1 MYKRITEFVLLF
13 FFLLTLFNVE
23 AGWLVAQV
31 SPGAPLSE
39 NSAPADWDHEE
50 DFPADAEEDS
60 STEET
65 SREIDEFESHV
76 ICYDTQ
82 NKDLLLNIHYT
93 QQHLLFKQHFRE
105 LVVPPPKA

>member
-13 FFLLTLFNVE
+13 FFLLTLFSAE

-31 SPGAPLSE
+31 SPDTSVSQ
-39 NSAPADWDHEE
+39 NSTADDWDHEE

-60 STEET
+60 TEEN
-65 SREIDEFESHV
+65 REIDEYESHFV
-76 ICYDTQ
+76 CYSTKSADP
-82 NKDLLLNIHYT
+82 LLNLHYT

-105 LVVPPPKA
+105 LIVPPPKA

>member
-13 FFLLTLFNVE
+13 FFLLTLFNAE
-23 AGWLVAQV
+23 AGWFIAQVTFEVPVAQN
-31 SPGAPLSE
+31 SPPT
-39 NSAPADWDHEE
+39 DWDHDE

-60 STEET
+60 TEEN
-65 SREIDEFESHV
+65 REMDEYESHFV
-76 ICYDTQ
+76 CYNSASADP
-82 NKDLLLNIHYT
+82 LLNLHYT